1 MFNTEKEMQNWNIL
15 QFKWL
20 IKKKMFTSSQQQ
32 TQIIT
37 IFEKKKKKHRL
48 AEFLIII
55 TYNNINKCFIPLI
68 SKQFAKKKNFLYK

>member
-37 IFEKKKKKHRL
+37 IFEKKKKKASISRVPDY
-48 AEFLIII
+48 
-55 TYNNINKCFIPLI
+55 YNL
-68 SKQFAKKKNFLYK
+68 

>member
-20 IKKKMFTSSQQQ
+20 IKKNVYILPTTNTNNNNFW
-32 TQIIT
+32 
-37 IFEKKKKKHRL
+37 KKKKKHRL